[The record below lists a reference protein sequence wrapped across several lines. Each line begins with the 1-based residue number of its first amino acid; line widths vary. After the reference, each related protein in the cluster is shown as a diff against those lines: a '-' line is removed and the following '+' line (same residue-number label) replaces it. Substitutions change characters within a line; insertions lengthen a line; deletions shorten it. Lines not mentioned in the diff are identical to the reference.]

1 MLNICSNRQS
11 KIVLATVLNGILLH
25 LKVIDFQ
32 IISLT
37 SKYLPQSPALQYCEV
52 DLFDNRFL
60 GSWQVNGYALKLNI
74 LQKDA
79 SQILAKTF
87 REFGFLNWG
96 QQKVAKWGGV
106 WERLWDIPRRFKLTF
121 MVQ

>member
-1 MLNICSNRQS
+1 MKKKHTAAIQIQTSDKAHSLVLGVLNICSNRQS

-52 DLFDNRFL
+52 ELFDNRFL
-60 GSWQVNGYALKLNI
+60 GS
-74 LQKDA
+74 
-79 SQILAKTF
+79 
-87 REFGFLNWG
+87 
-96 QQKVAKWGGV
+96 
-106 WERLWDIPRRFKLTF
+106 
-121 MVQ
+121 

>member
-1 MLNICSNRQS
+1 M
-11 KIVLATVLNGILLH
+11 
-25 LKVIDFQ
+25 
-32 IISLT
+32 
-37 SKYLPQSPALQYCEV
+37 PQSPALQYCEV

-87 REFGFLNWG
+87 REFGCLNWG
-96 QQKVAKWGGV
+96 QQKVAKWGV
-106 WERLWDIPRRFKLTF
+106 SEKDFEISPDVLS
-121 MVQ
+121 